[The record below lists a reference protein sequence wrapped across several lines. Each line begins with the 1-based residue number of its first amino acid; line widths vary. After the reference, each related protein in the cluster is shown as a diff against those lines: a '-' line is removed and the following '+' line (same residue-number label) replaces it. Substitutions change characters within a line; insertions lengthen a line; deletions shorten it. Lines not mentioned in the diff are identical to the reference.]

1 MDRQTRKDLKTDK
14 FAEDV
19 FDIFEWASVHKAE
32 VVRYGAI
39 LVAVVLIIVGVM
51 YYNRS
56 QAVVRAE
63 ALAKALRVDDAT
75 TGEVVQP
82 TNMHF
87 DTDGEKD
94 KAKVQA
100 FTDLSAKYSGTQ
112 EGAVADMYLGSYA
125 VDAGNMAEAEKRYK
139 RVVEEG
145 PKAYSGLA
153 RLSLAQV
160 YASEGKMADAE
171 KILRDAMANP
181 SLTVSKEHATIVLG
195 ELLAQNN
202 PAEAHKLID
211 PLRTSLR
218 GAISRT
224 AITDSANLPP
234 VNPPA
239 APPAAKK

>member
-1 MDRQTRKDLKTDK
+1 VDRQTRKDLKTDK

-19 FDIFEWASVHKAE
+19 FDVFEWASVHKAE
-32 VVRYGAI
+32 VVRYGAL
-39 LVAVVLIIVGVM
+39 LVVVVLIVVGVV

-56 QAVVRAE
+56 QAVTREE

-82 TNMHF
+82 ANLHF
-87 DTDGEKD
+87 DTDADKD
-94 KAKVQA
+94 KAKMQA
-100 FTDLSAKYSGTQ
+100 FTDLSTKYSGTQ
-112 EGAVADMYLGSYA
+112 EAAVADMYLGSYA
-125 VDAGNMAEAEKRYK
+125 VDAGNLAEAEKRYK
-139 RVVEEG
+139 KVVDDG
-145 PKAYSGLA
+145 PKAYAGLA

-160 YASEGKMADAE
+160 YASEGKTADAE

-181 SLTVSKEHATIVLG
+181 SLTVSKEHATLVLG

-224 AITDSANLPP
+224 AITDSANLPAA
-234 VNPPA
+234 NAPA
-239 APPAAKK
+239 PAK